1 MAVGVVG
8 EKELGSITNFYAT
21 PVTRLEFLFGKQL
34 PYVGIGILNFLI
46 MFAMALFVFRV
57 PLKGDFLPLATG
69 AVLYV
74 WATTGLGLLM
84 SSFTKTQL
92 AAIFG
97 TAIAT
102 MTPATQFSGMMTPV
116 ASLTGGARIIG
127 TFFPTTYFIQITVG
141 TFTKALGFID
151 LIPEF
156 LALAAFIPAFTL
168 LSLLFLKKQE
178 T

>member
-127 TFFPTTYFIQITVG
+127 DPLPRHRLRRSLA
-141 TFTKALGFID
+141 KLRRHRRHRLD
-151 LIPEF
+151 LFHHRADAISENRGAD
-156 LALAAFIPAFTL
+156 LN
-168 LSLLFLKKQE
+168 E
-178 T
+178 HR